1 MLYEVV
7 KQESAVWT
15 VPFVV
20 PQLVRTQQNHTK
32 CLLFCRIR
40 MAAGKSFF
48 FSIFM
53 LKRPLEI
60 TQTDTHKIYPS
71 LKLLQYD
78 YIL

>member
-1 MLYEVV
+1 M
-7 KQESAVWT
+7 KWSNRK
-15 VPFVV
+15 VPYRDRSICGPSVG
-20 PQLVRTQQNHTK
+20 QNTTEF
-32 CLLFCRIR
+32 LLFCRIR
-40 MAAGKSFF
+40 MAAVKRVF

-60 TQTDTHKIYPS
+60 TQTDTNKIYPS